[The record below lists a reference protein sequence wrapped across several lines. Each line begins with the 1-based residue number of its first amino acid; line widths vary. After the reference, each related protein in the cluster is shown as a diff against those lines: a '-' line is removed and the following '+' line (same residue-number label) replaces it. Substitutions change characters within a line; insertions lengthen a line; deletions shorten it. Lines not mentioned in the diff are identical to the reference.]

1 MRSKLILWQIR
12 LTDFS
17 SHTVKLPKIKY
28 VQIKKR
34 SQRRLRFF
42 IQRRIG
48 FYEGKQIFINN
59 LTKALQYR
67 MITISVMIINI
78 EQDASTELSVTVNN
92 QKGGKLWLL

>member
-1 MRSKLILWQIR
+1 M
-12 LTDFS
+12 
-17 SHTVKLPKIKY
+17 
-28 VQIKKR
+28 
-34 SQRRLRFF
+34 
-42 IQRRIG
+42 QRRIG

-59 LTKALQYR
+59 LTKALQYC

>member
-1 MRSKLILWQIR
+1 M
-12 LTDFS
+12 
-17 SHTVKLPKIKY
+17 
-28 VQIKKR
+28 
-34 SQRRLRFF
+34 
-42 IQRRIG
+42 QRRIG

-92 QKGGKLWLL
+92 QKGGRLWLL

>member
-1 MRSKLILWQIR
+1 M
-12 LTDFS
+12 
-17 SHTVKLPKIKY
+17 
-28 VQIKKR
+28 
-34 SQRRLRFF
+34 
-42 IQRRIG
+42 QRRIV
-48 FYEGKQIFINN
+48 FYEGSKFFINN

>member
-1 MRSKLILWQIR
+1 MLWQIR

-42 IQRRIG
+42 MQRRIG
-48 FYEGKQIFINN
+48 FYERKQIFYKQLDKNTPILYDNN
-59 LTKALQYR
+59 
-67 MITISVMIINI
+67 ISN
-78 EQDASTELSVTVNN
+78 DY
-92 QKGGKLWLL
+92 

>member
-1 MRSKLILWQIR
+1 M
-12 LTDFS
+12 
-17 SHTVKLPKIKY
+17 
-28 VQIKKR
+28 
-34 SQRRLRFF
+34 
-42 IQRRIG
+42 QRRIG

>member
-1 MRSKLILWQIR
+1 MLWQIR

-42 IQRRIG
+42 MQRRIG
-48 FYEGKQIFINN
+48 FYEGSKFFINN
-59 LTKALQYR
+59 LTKTLQYC

-78 EQDASTELSVTVNN
+78 EQNTSR
-92 QKGGKLWLL
+92 